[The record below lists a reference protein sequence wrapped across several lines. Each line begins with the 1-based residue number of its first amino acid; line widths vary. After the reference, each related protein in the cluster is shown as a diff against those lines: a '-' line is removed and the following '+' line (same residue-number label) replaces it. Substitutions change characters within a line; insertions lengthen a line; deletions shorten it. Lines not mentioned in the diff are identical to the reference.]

1 MNAELLRAYQT
12 GKLMLFVGAGVSAN
26 LSLPTW
32 GELIARIAQDLGYDP
47 KIFST
52 YGTPLALAEYYKR
65 KKGSLGPLRSWMDR
79 EWHKSSTDIAAS
91 EIHRLIALG
100 RFSRIYT
107 TNYDRWLEMA

>member
-1 MNAELLRAYQT
+1 MNAELLRAHRT

-32 GELIARIAQDLGYDP
+32 GELIARIAGDLGYDP

-65 KKGSLGPLRSWMDR
+65 KKGTLGPLRSWMDR
-79 EWHKSSTDIAAS
+79 EWHKSSTDIS
-91 EIHRLIALG
+91 T
-100 RFSRIYT
+100 S
-107 TNYDRWLEMA
+107 